1 MRNKIKII
9 AGVIL
14 IAALIVL
21 GFIVVRG
28 AVGFIQNADVN
39 ASEPDPM
46 FAAPAE
52 IVTRPP
58 VVEKTQPPHKTL
70 DDYVPDVETPV
81 DKTAEELGREAQNR
95 G

>member
-14 IAALIVL
+14 IVALIAL

-28 AVGFIQNADVN
+28 AVGFIKNADVN

-95 G
+95 N

>member
-14 IAALIVL
+14 IAALIV
-21 GFIVVRG
+21 VRG
-28 AVGFIQNADVN
+28 AVGFIKNADVN

-81 DKTAEELGREAQNR
+81 DKTAEELGREAEHRN
-95 G
+95 

>member
-14 IAALIVL
+14 IAALIV
-21 GFIVVRG
+21 VRG
-28 AVGFIQNADVN
+28 AVGFIKNADVN

-95 G
+95 N

>member
-9 AGVIL
+9 ACVLLIIAL
-14 IAALIVL
+14 IAL
-21 GFIVVRG
+21 GFVVVRG
-28 AVGFIQNADVN
+28 AVSFIKNADVN
-39 ASEPDPM
+39 AAEPDPM

-58 VVEKTQPPHKTL
+58 VVDATQPPHKTL

-81 DKTAEELGREAQNR
+81 DKTAEELGREAENR
-95 G
+95 N

>member
-9 AGVIL
+9 AGAIL
-14 IAALIVL
+14 IIALIAL

-28 AVGFIQNADVN
+28 TVDFIKNADIN

-58 VVEKTQPPHKTL
+58 VVDATQPPHKTL

-95 G
+95 N